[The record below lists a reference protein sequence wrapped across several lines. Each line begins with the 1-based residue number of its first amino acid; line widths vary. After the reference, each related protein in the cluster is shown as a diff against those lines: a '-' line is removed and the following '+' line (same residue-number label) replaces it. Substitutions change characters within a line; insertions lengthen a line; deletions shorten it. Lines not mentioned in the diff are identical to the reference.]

1 MLYQYATIIGF
12 SLSALILGPLLA
24 QAQTSLQ
31 RDVVCYH
38 FKGSKLMLR
47 GVCRLTDY
55 DTHSTLRWTDGVVT
69 RINWVSGH
77 SEQPTLDGLP
87 AVTYQRHPST
97 LKVLNTDA
105 TNAISLVCVQA
116 IESNNS
122 VCYQ

>member
-1 MLYQYATIIGF
+1 
-12 SLSALILGPLLA
+12 
-24 QAQTSLQ
+24 
-31 RDVVCYH
+31 
-38 FKGSKLMLR
+38 MLR